1 MSKQTAVN
9 WICNLLIKNPFIS
22 FKYTLQE
29 LKSQFKKIK

>member
-1 MSKQTAVN
+1 MSKQTAVD

-29 LKSQFKKIK
+29 LKSQFKKK